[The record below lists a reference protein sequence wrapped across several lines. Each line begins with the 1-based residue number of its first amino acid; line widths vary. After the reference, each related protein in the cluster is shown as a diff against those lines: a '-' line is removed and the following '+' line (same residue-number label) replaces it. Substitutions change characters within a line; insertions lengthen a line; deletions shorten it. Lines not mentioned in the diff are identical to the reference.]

1 MICTKKISA
10 LALTLFFAG
19 ASAMLYAQVPQAN
32 QPMQSPATN
41 QSTQMQ
47 PPQTQQSPM
56 NQDQSS
62 KMDQQPQSQNPN
74 LNLNQSQPKTKI
86 SDKELREFAAVY
98 PKVQSESQK
107 AQQQM
112 AAVIEKDGMEL
123 NRFNEIA
130 TAELQNKKSDATK
143 EEKKTYDKITK
154 ELDAIQ
160 PEIQKN
166 IESVITSSGLSVERF
181 QAIALAIQRDKD
193 LQNRFQKIMNGG
205 ALDN

>member
-1 MICTKKISA
+1 MICTKKIFSF
-10 LALTLFFAG
+10 ALTLFFAG
-19 ASAMLYAQVPQAN
+19 ASVVLYAQVPQSSQPTQSPTMN
-32 QPMQSPATN
+32 QP
-41 QSTQMQ
+41 TQMQ
-47 PPQTQQSPM
+47 PPTQQSPM
-56 NQDQSS
+56 DQNQPST
-62 KMDQQPQSQNPN
+62 MDQQPQSQNPD
-74 LNLNQSQPKTKI
+74 LNLNQSQATSRV
-86 SDKELREFAAVY
+86 SDKELKAFATVY
-98 PKVQSESQK
+98 PRVQSESQK

-154 ELDAIQ
+154 ELDAMQ

-181 QAIALAIQRDKD
+181 QAIAFAIQNDKD
-193 LQNRFQKIMNGG
+193 LQSRFQKIMNGG
-205 ALDN
+205 NLDS